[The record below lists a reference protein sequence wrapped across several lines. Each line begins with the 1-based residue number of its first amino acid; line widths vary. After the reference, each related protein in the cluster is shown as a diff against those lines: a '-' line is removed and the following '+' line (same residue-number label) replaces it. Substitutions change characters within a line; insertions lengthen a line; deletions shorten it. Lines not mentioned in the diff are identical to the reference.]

1 MDEQGAF
8 RIFPECLLLSL
19 LWGPGEQRV
28 EITLETSSLL
38 TSQPVCSV
46 GQVMLMRLGS
56 RGQTQET
63 IPAPRSAL
71 CPSSCLA
78 RDCFQLPVIADS
90 RLQGRGTA
98 GKMQV
103 VGQQSPP

>member
-28 EITLETSSLL
+28 EITLETTSLL
-38 TSQPVCSV
+38 TSQLVCSA
-46 GQVMLMRLGS
+46 GQGMLMRSGS
-56 RGQTQET
+56 RGQTQEA

-78 RDCFQLPVIADS
+78 HDRFQLPVIAES
-90 RLQGRGTA
+90 RLQGRETA
-98 GKMQV
+98 GKMPV